1 MVRTADGSILVP
13 EAKEIYSSVFD
24 NVHSNFLPKID
35 KDNPPSG
42 ISFSRYPASLE
53 LRLETDN
60 PGKGVTLTCTAHAVS
75 GEFQIKLDNIASR
88 RADHIVIRGKWFPM
102 VRGSLEE
109 VKEVLAIV
117 GLENPGKITLHQ
129 FLQLR
134 TISSRYP
141 MILDKTGDSI
151 SAGTMD
157 LSAIPSKQT
166 SFSGTLFPYQA
177 DGFRWLQFIC
187 NEGIGGILADEMGL
201 GKTVQIIA
209 LLTSEKEA
217 GKTNP
222 SLVIAPGTILENWR
236 REIEKFSPFIKTLV
250 HQGGNRT
257 GFPSEIKSFDT
268 VITSYETLS
277 RDLSL
282 FRQVDWN
289 IVILDEAQGIKNSGT
304 RRSRSVKQLHRRVS
318 LAVTG
323 TPFENRIQDLWSV
336 MDFVLPGYLGNNLPA
351 FEENFGNDL
360 PGATSLE
367 PLLSPLLLRRRVA
380 DVADD
385 LPTRIDI
392 SQVMELDSSGIA
404 GYEKLRK
411 DIVMSYGSHSG
422 LVALEKL
429 REYCAHPFLIS
440 GKTGDPTSVSPKY
453 KRLLEIVGEIFE
465 NGQKVLVFSTYNKIA
480 DMMVSDILQRF
491 GVFTDFI
498 DGRTP
503 IGERQNTI
511 DRFSQVSG
519 GAFLVLNPRAAGTGL
534 NVTAANHVIHYN
546 PEWNPAV
553 EDQASARAWRRGQVL
568 PVTIHRL
575 WYTGTVEEVINNRLA
590 RKRTLA
596 STAVVGHDGKEEDI
610 RDIWTA
616 LQISPISG
624 RNGS

>member
-1 MVRTADGSILVP
+1 MPTA
-13 EAKEIYSSVFD
+13 EEIFAIAFYGKHSGIFPAIDPD
-24 NVHSNFLPKID
+24 NG
-35 KDNPPSG
+35 PSG

-53 LRLETDN
+53 LHLETTDS
-60 PGKGVTLTCTAHAVS
+60 GKGLALACTVHAIS
-75 GEFQIKLDNIASR
+75 DEFQINLDDIASR
-88 RADHIVIRGKWFPM
+88 KADHIVMHGRWFPL

-109 VKEVLAIV
+109 MREVLDAV
-117 GLENPGKITLHQ
+117 GLESPGNITLHQ
-129 FLQLR
+129 FLRLR
-134 TISSRYP
+134 TLSSRYP
-141 MILDKTGDSI
+141 MILDKTGDSVL
-151 SAGTMD
+151 AGKMD
-157 LSAIPSKQT
+157 LSAIPSEQA

-187 NEGIGGILADEMGL
+187 TEGIGGILADEMGL
-201 GKTVQIIA
+201 GKTIQIIA

-217 GKTNP
+217 GKTKP
-222 SLVIAPGTILENWR
+222 SLIIAPGTILENWR
-236 REIEKFSPFIKTLV
+236 REIGKFSPSLKTLV
-250 HQGGNRT
+250 HQGASRT

-268 VITSYETLS
+268 VITSYDTLS

-289 IVILDEAQGIKNSGT
+289 IVILDEAQGIKNPGT
-304 RRSRSVKQLHRRVS
+304 RRSRSVKQLRRRVS

-323 TPFENRIQDLWSV
+323 TPFENRIQDLWSM
-336 MDFVLPGYLGNNLPA
+336 MDFVLPGYLGTLPS
-351 FEENFGNDL
+351 FEKIFGNDL

-380 DVADD
+380 DVAGD
-385 LPTRIDI
+385 LPARIDI
-392 SQVMELDSSGIA
+392 PQVMELDSPGIA

-411 DIVMSYGSHSG
+411 DIALKYGSHSG

-440 GKTGDPTSVSPKY
+440 GKTGDPASVSPKY
-453 KRLLEIVGEIFE
+453 ERLVEIVGEIFE
-465 NGQKVLVFSTYNKIA
+465 NDQKVLVFSTYNKIA
-480 DMMVSDILQRF
+480 DMMVADIQQRF
-491 GVFTDFI
+491 GIFTDFI

-503 IGERQNTI
+503 IEERQNTI
-511 DRFSQVSG
+511 DRFSQISG

-553 EDQASARAWRRGQVL
+553 EDQASARAWRRGQIL
-568 PVTIHRL
+568 PVTVHRL
-575 WYTGTVEEVINNRLA
+575 WYIGTVEEVINKRLT
-590 RKRTLA
+590 RKRILA
-596 STAVVGHDGKEEDI
+596 STAVVGHEGKEEDI

>member
-1 MVRTADGSILVP
+1 MIKTADGSILVP
-13 EAKEIYSSVFD
+13 PAEEIYAYVFSGVD
-24 NVHSNFLPKID
+24 TKILPAID
-35 KDNPPSG
+35 QNNPPSG

-53 LRLETDN
+53 LHLETTDT
-60 PGKGVTLTCTAHAVS
+60 GKGLALACTVYAVS
-75 GEFQIKLDNIASR
+75 VEFQIKLEDIASR
-88 RADHIVIRGKWFPM
+88 KADHIVMHGRWFPL

-109 VKEVLAIV
+109 IREVLAAV
-117 GLENPGKITLHQ
+117 GLEKPGNITLHQ

-134 TISSRYP
+134 TLSSRYP
-141 MILDKTGDSI
+141 MILDKTGDSV
-151 SAGTMD
+151 SAGKME
-157 LSAIPSKQT
+157 LSSMPGELA
-166 SFSGTLFPYQA
+166 SFSGTLFPYQT
-177 DGFRWLQFIC
+177 DGFRWLKFIC

-201 GKTVQIIA
+201 GKTIQIIA
-209 LLTSEKEA
+209 LLTSEKES

-222 SLVIAPGTILENWR
+222 SLVISPGTILENWR
-236 REIEKFSPFIKTLV
+236 REIKKFSPTLKTLV
-250 HQGGNRT
+250 HQGAGRT

-268 VITSYETLS
+268 VITSYDTLS

-336 MDFVLPGYLGNNLPA
+336 MDFVLPGYLGNLPS
-351 FEENFGNDL
+351 FEKTFGNDL
-360 PGATSLE
+360 PGAASLE

-380 DVADD
+380 DVAGD
-385 LPTRIDI
+385 LPARIDI
-392 SQVMELDSSGIA
+392 PQVMELDSLGIA

-411 DIVMSYGSHSG
+411 DIALKYGSHSG
-422 LVALEKL
+422 LVVLEKL

-440 GKTGDPTSVSPKY
+440 GKKGDPASVSPKY
-453 KRLLEIVGEIFE
+453 ERLVEIVGEIFE
-465 NGQKVLVFSTYNKIA
+465 NDQKVLVFSTYNKIA
-480 DMMVSDILQRF
+480 DIMVVDIRQRF

-498 DGRTP
+498 DGRTT
-503 IGERQNTI
+503 IEDRQSTI
-511 DRFSQVSG
+511 DRFSQISG

-553 EDQASARAWRRGQVL
+553 EDQASARAWRRGQTL
-568 PVTIHRL
+568 PVTVHHL
-575 WYTGTVEEVINNRLA
+575 WYIGTVEEVINNRLT

-596 STAVVGHDGKEEDI
+596 STAVVGHEGKEEDI
-610 RDIWTA
+610 KDIWTA